1 MRGLWSTIASV
12 LVLAGLGAYI
22 YFVTWKMPEN
32 EPGKKLEKV
41 FASLQ
46 ADTIDELTVAL
57 ASGDST
63 TLKKDNGVW
72 QMTQPVAAKADDAEI
87 GSITSSL
94 SSIEIVRVVDE
105 NPTSLNDYGL
115 SNPRMEV
122 SFKAAGDK
130 EPRTLLIGEK
140 SPTGADLFAMRGGDK
155 KVFLLSS
162 TQETTFG
169 KSSFDLR
176 EKVLLQFDRD
186 KIDGIDVTA
195 AGKTL
200 AVVKDG
206 SEWKLTRPVQVRADF
221 GAVEGLVGRLETAQ
235 MKSIVT
241 NEVTPADLKKYGLD
255 KPDVTVNLNAGS
267 ARATL
272 VVGGAAAENTVYA
285 RDASKAMVV
294 TVESALLDD
303 LKKSADD
310 YRRRDLFEFRAYNA
324 DRVEISRGDQTT
336 VFERT
341 KAPPAP
347 PAPGAQAGGN
357 TWKRVSPNP
366 ADVDRDKVDALLAK
380 LANMRATSF
389 VESAAKTGL
398 DKPAMTVYVKFED
411 GKKEERIT
419 FGQTGADTFASRPG
433 DPGAMKTDTTDFNE
447 SLKSLDDISK

>member
-1 MRGLWSTIASV
+1 MRGLWSTVASV

-22 YFVTWKMPEN
+22 YFVTWKMPED

-46 ADTIDELTVAL
+46 ADTIGELTIAL

-63 TLKKDNGVW
+63 TMKKDNGVW
-72 QMTQPVAAKADDAEI
+72 QMTQPVTAKVDESEI
-87 GSITSSL
+87 GGITSSL

-105 NPTSLNDYGL
+105 NPASLNEYGL
-115 SNPRMEV
+115 SNPRMAV
-122 SFKAAGDK
+122 SFKAAGDS

-140 SPTGADLFAMRGGDK
+140 TPTGADLFAMRGSDK
-155 KVFLLSS
+155 RVFLVSS
-162 TQETTFG
+162 QQETTFN

-176 EKVLLQFDRD
+176 EKVLLRFDRE
-186 KIDGIDVTA
+186 KVDGVEVTA

-200 AVVKDG
+200 AVTKDG
-206 SEWKLTRPVQVRADF
+206 TEWKLTRPLQVRADSNV
-221 GAVEGLVGRLETAQ
+221 VEGLVGRLQAAQ

-241 NEVTPADLKKYGLD
+241 NEATPADLKKYGLD
-255 KPDVTVNLNAGS
+255 KPEVTVNLNAGS

-272 VVGGAAAENTVYA
+272 VVGGKAAEDTVYA

-324 DRVEISRGDQTT
+324 DRVEIARGGQTT

-341 KAPPAP
+341 RAQPAP
-347 PAPGAQAGGN
+347 DGQTGGN
-357 TWKRVSPNP
+357 IWKRVSPNP
-366 ADVDRDKVDALLAK
+366 AVVDRDEVDALRARLAS
-380 LANMRATSF
+380 MRATSF
-389 VESAAKTGL
+389 VDSAAGTGL

-411 GKKEERIT
+411 GKKEERVA

-433 DPGAMKTDTTDFNE
+433 EPGAMKTETADF
-447 SLKSLDDISK
+447 SDALKSLDGVSK

>member
-22 YFVTWKMPEN
+22 YFVTWKVPEN
-32 EPGKKLEKV
+32 APGEKLEKV

-46 ADTIDELTVAL
+46 ADKIDELTVAL

-72 QMTQPVAAKADDAEI
+72 QLTQPVAAKADESEI

-115 SNPRMEV
+115 SNPRTTV
-122 SFKAAGDK
+122 TFKAAGDK
-130 EPRTLLIGEK
+130 EPRTLLVGEK
-140 SPTGADLFAMRGGDK
+140 SPTGADLFAMRGSDK
-155 KVFLLSS
+155 KVFLMSS
-162 TQETTFG
+162 AQETTFS

-176 EKVLLQFDRD
+176 EKVLLKFDRD
-186 KIDGIDVTA
+186 KVDGVDVTA

-200 AVVKDG
+200 AVIKVG
-206 SEWKLTRPVQVRADF
+206 GEWKLARPVQVRADF
-221 GAVEGLVGRLETAQ
+221 GAIEGLVGRLQTAQ

-241 NEVTPADLKKYGLD
+241 NEATPADLKKYGLD
-255 KPDVTVNLNAGS
+255 KPEVTVNLNAGS

-272 VVGGAAAENTVYA
+272 VVGGKAAENTVYA
-285 RDASKAMVV
+285 RDVSKAMVV

-310 YRRRDLFEFRAYNA
+310 YRQRDLFEFRAYNA
-324 DRVEISRGDQTT
+324 DRVEITRGGQTI

-347 PAPGAQAGGN
+347 GAQGDAGGN
-357 TWKRVSPNP
+357 KWKRVSPNP

-398 DKPAMTVYVKFED
+398 DKPAMTVSVKFED

-433 DPGAMKTDTTDFNE
+433 EPGAMKTDTTDFNE
-447 SLKSLDDISK
+447 SLKSLDEISK